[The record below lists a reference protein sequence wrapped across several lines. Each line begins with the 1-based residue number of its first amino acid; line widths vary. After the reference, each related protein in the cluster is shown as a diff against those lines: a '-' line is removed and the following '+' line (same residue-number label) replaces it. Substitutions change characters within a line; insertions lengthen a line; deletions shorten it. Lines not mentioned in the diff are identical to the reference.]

1 MGYLESIACQT
12 RSFSSIYCNLH
23 LYYLDWNDHTTVT
36 ARVACI
42 MRWSVSAM
50 HIDWRLRE
58 CSSERSCLQPMLQ
71 QVVLNYN
78 ANVKFIAPPTHGP
91 SGTLPFPGS
100 FFFFFARAKKKYSEH
115 VPWPVKGASLP
126 HLQKYT
132 SRNTHCTLQYP
143 WKPLEFS
150 ECWNFKLSSRVH
162 LLSSNPNVV
171 SLQQQQIDLTHCSNS
186 YGGDC
191 MYW

>member
-143 WKPLEFS
+143 WNLVNAEILNSLLVFILWAQTQMSSIHSKNKWIGLALPVGLEGT
-150 ECWNFKLSSRVH
+150 V
-162 LLSSNPNVV
+162 
-171 SLQQQQIDLTHCSNS
+171 
-186 YGGDC
+186 
-191 MYW
+191 

>member
-100 FFFFFARAKKKYSEH
+100 FFFFFCPRKKKVFRACS
-115 VPWPVKGASLP
+115 VACKGGVFATP
-126 HLQKYT
+126 TEIHIQKHPLYVAV
-132 SRNTHCTLQYP
+132 
-143 WKPLEFS
+143 PLET
-150 ECWNFKLSSRVH
+150 
-162 LLSSNPNVV
+162 PG
-171 SLQQQQIDLTHCSNS
+171 I
-186 YGGDC
+186 
-191 MYW
+191 